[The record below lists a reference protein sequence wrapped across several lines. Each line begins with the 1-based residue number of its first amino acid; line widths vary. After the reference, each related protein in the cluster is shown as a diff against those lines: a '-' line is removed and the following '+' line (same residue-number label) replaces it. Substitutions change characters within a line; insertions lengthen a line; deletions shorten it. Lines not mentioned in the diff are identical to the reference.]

1 MLEEETERLTQELNQ
16 AKELLTKERSRSNRE
31 LEKLKQIYEIRCNRL
46 NDEKAL
52 LKREMDQIRDDKR
65 EFEIEIEKYK
75 TIKTVIRKK
84 KKFFFNIN
92 IFNIE

>member
-16 AKELLTKERSRSNRE
+16 AKELLTKERSRSNSE

-46 NDEKAL
+46 NDEKNI
-52 LKREMDQIRDDKR
+52 LKREMDQIKDDKR

-75 TIKTVIRKK
+75 TMKNVCRT
-84 KKFFFNIN
+84 NIN
-92 IFNIE
+92 FFLKI